1 MRTYLTAWLAFGL
14 MLGAF
19 ASLTVF
25 IRTGDLLGALPVLAI
40 PVGLSPL
47 FGIIKYTI
55 DKRRG
60 RVDQIVQQQRDTG
73 GMVARLTRD
82 LMDSLN
88 LGLYATI
95 AGILVRAAG
104 GPTVVAVALLVAGL
118 VAVGFGFTHRE
129 NGKSDA
135 RT

>member
-1 MRTYLTAWLAFGL
+1 MRAYLTAWLAFGV
-14 MLGAF
+14 MLGAL
-19 ASLTVF
+19 ASLAVF

-60 RVDQIVQQQRDTG
+60 RVDQTVQQQRDTG
-73 GMVARLTRD
+73 GMVSGLARD
-82 LMDSLN
+82 LIGPLN

-104 GPTVVAVALLVAGL
+104 GPTVVAVALLFAGL
-118 VAVGFGFTHRE
+118 IAFGFGFAHKA
-129 NGKSDA
+129 NGRSGA
-135 RT
+135 GT